1 MVSQTRPTV
10 DDDRLTAIHVREHT
24 ERPAGVKGG
33 FRLSLVSGQ
42 WWWSPGVF
50 ELHGMRPGDELAAR
64 PSTRLLLA
72 RRHPAD
78 RGAFTQAWR
87 HLIADGGVI
96 AVRYRIVGVD
106 GRVRPVFVMAYLD
119 EIAGCGPRFV
129 TGMMQSEDDA
139 GGPPGSGSPSQQN
152 VDPPA

>member
-1 MVSQTRPTV
+1 MVSKTRASV
-10 DDDRLTAIHVREHT
+10 DDDALTAIHIREHT
-24 ERPAGVKGG
+24 EPPAGIKGG

-50 ELHGMRPGDELAAR
+50 ELHGFGPAARLPAR

-78 RGAFTQAWR
+78 RGAFIAAWR
-87 HLIADGGVI
+87 HLLTDGGVVAI
-96 AVRYRIVGVD
+96 RYRIIGID

-119 EIAGCGPRFV
+119 EITGRGPRFV
-129 TGMMQSEDDA
+129 TGMMQSEDA
-139 GGPPGSGSPSQQN
+139 GGAPTGPRSLPQQN